1 MNNDIIKNKT
11 NNSENQTLILQKPS
25 KTNGFSVRLADG
37 ESWNNRSVELA
48 IMVVQET
55 YLEKLHL
62 PEKNADVGFRM
73 NHVTIRH
80 NKFIP
85 EYEPSRHEM
94 RIFDTLDGIVT
105 EM

>member
-11 NNSENQTLILQKPS
+11 NKSDNQTLILHKQS
-25 KTNGFSVRLADG
+25 KTNGFSVRLAKG

-48 IMVVQET
+48 IMVVQEK

-62 PEKNADVGFRM
+62 PQKNNAVGFHM
-73 NHVTIRH
+73 NQVSIRH
-80 NKFIP
+80 NTFIP
-85 EYEPSRHEM
+85 EFEPSRHEM
-94 RIFDTLDGIVT
+94 RIFDALDGFVT